1 MQRHSGRVKL
11 DQSHAQVL
19 IEVGSE
25 TNTIEK
31 AKKIIEEV
39 GVHIIE
45 TQNLSSQWVLLK
57 LDVKDMRE
65 VVLKLT
71 LNGFLKIEGYNASSH
86 PVS

>member
-71 LNGFLKIEGYNASSH
+71 LNGFLKIEGYNAFSH